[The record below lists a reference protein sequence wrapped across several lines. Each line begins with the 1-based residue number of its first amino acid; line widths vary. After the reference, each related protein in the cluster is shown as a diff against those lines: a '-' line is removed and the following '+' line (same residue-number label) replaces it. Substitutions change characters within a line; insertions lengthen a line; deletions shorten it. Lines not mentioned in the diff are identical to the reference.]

1 MFFKYNLPV
10 IVWAIFILILLGMP
24 SGNLPEPL
32 WGLTHL
38 DKVAHFGLFFIF
50 TLLLIFGLKKQYSY
64 KNIRSNYTPWVII
77 ISIGF
82 AFFTEAFQLMLSTGR
97 NFEVLDA
104 VMDMFGSGTSFVF
117 YKIMKDK
124 IVFLRF

>member
-10 IVWAIFILILLGMP
+10 IAWAIFILILLGMP
-24 SGNLPEPL
+24 GDNLPEPI
-32 WGLTHL
+32 WGLKHL

-64 KNIRSNYTPWVII
+64 KKIRLNYAPWVITF
-77 ISIGF
+77 SIGY
-82 AFFTEAFQLMLSTGR
+82 AFFTETFQVVIATGR

-104 VMDMFGSGTSFVF
+104 IMDMLGSGTGFVF

>member
-10 IVWAIFILILLGMP
+10 IAWAIFILILLGIP
-24 SGNLPEPL
+24 GGNLPEPL
-32 WGLTHL
+32 WGLRHL

-50 TLLLIFGLKKQYSY
+50 TLLLLFGFKKQYLFE
-64 KNIRSNYTPWVII
+64 NIRSNYTPWVIT

-104 VMDMFGSGTSFVF
+104 VIDMLGSGTSFVF